1 MTRTNRNALVAVA
14 AAFFALA
21 AHADGGDV
29 AIPVAYPQDE
39 PQVEQRTCT
48 QALEDA
54 AFRRELARSDGDVN
68 PDTPSVPEC
77 DGQKA

>member
-1 MTRTNRNALVAVA
+1 MTKTYRNALVPVA

-21 AHADGGDV
+21 AYADGGDV
-29 AIPVAYPQDE
+29 TLPVAYPQDE
-39 PQVEQRTCT
+39 SQVEQRTCA

-54 AFRRELARSDGDVN
+54 AFRREMARTDGDPN
-68 PDTPSVPEC
+68 PDATSVPEC